1 MAVNK
6 AIIAVAGYGTR
17 RLPIT
22 KTLEKCMLPVGNRPI
37 IDYVV
42 DDCIKAGITEFY
54 FVVGEEF
61 NQLRRYYG
69 HHQLLEEYL
78 QNKGKRAELEE
89 ISKLRSKA
97 RFHYVIQDQHQP
109 YGTTTP
115 VWLCRQFIR
124 PDEKVL
130 VVFGDQFFYHEDGS
144 SEVARFIDQATNAN
158 TPAAMLANEVS
169 WDEVQN
175 YGIVVTNEQD
185 GRELYEHVVEK
196 PSREEAPSNLNNSST
211 FLIGRDI
218 FPFLEEN
225 MNTERE
231 GEYMIT
237 DVIDAYSKA
246 GNPIAVV
253 RAAGEYLDC
262 GTTSGWLHAN
272 QRIIGS

>member
-1 MAVNK
+1 VQYTK

-22 KTLEKCMLPVGNRPI
+22 KALEKCMLPVGNRPI

-61 NQLRRYYG
+61 SQLKRYYG

-78 QNKGKRAELEE
+78 QEKGKLHELAE
-89 ISKLRSKA
+89 ITQLRSKA

-115 VWLCRQFIR
+115 IWLCRQFVHA
-124 PDEKVL
+124 DEKVL
-130 VVFGDQFFYHEDGS
+130 VVFGDQFFHRTDGQ
-144 SEVARFIDQATNAN
+144 SEMTRFMARAQQSDA
-158 TPAAMLANEVS
+158 PAAMLANEVS
-169 WDEVQN
+169 WDDVSH
-175 YGIVVTNEQD
+175 YGILET
-185 GRELYEHVVEK
+185 REENGQEIYKHIVEK
-196 PSREEAPSNLNNSST
+196 PAKEDAPTNLNNSSC

-225 MNTERE
+225 VNTERS
-231 GEYMIT
+231 GEYLFT
-237 DVIDAYSKA
+237 DVINAYTTA
-246 GNPIAVV
+246 GNRMAVF
-253 RAAGEYLDC
+253 RAEGEWLDC
-262 GTTSGWLHAN
+262 GTTQGWLHAN
-272 QRIIGS
+272 QRIIAG